1 LLTDQY
7 DKQIAKGDIISLANA
22 DVTTYG
28 LTSYS
33 LGSDSTYAADL
44 SASVSLD
51 GNYQLGN
58 LLGKQWLKL

>member
-28 LTSYS
+28 LTAYS